1 MSRASFKRSHSVI
14 SPAIADH
21 RNFQFLEFTYSMD
34 FTKELH
40 PCVEPDCQ
48 AFRSM
53 RSPTRFPGTTDLRDV
68 RVMNN
73 VPQCPLSRR
82 QVREDQRAAGGE
94 GEGGQTPEGAEAD
107 RDRRRRDAR
116 NISRRVRRGVSSPR
130 SLCSPREND
139 RRLVPSRIPWLPQ
152 IPEGWHL
159 VRNKS
164 FLRLTDE
171 KVGDRKGRFTLLSLT
186 KHGDIMRLFVH
197 EFGSIRT
204 A

>member
-1 MSRASFKRSHSVI
+1 MSLNVPCLDDKCGKIDELLAAKEKEVKLLKELKQTV
-14 SPAIADH
+14 IADA
-21 RNFQFLEFTYSMD
+21 
-34 FTKELH
+34 
-40 PCVEPDCQ
+40 V
-48 AFRSM
+48 
-53 RSPTRFPGTTDLRDV
+53 TRGI
-68 RVMNN
+68 
-73 VPQCPLSRR
+73 SH
-82 QVREDQRAAGGE
+82 
-94 GEGGQTPEGAEAD
+94 AESAE
-107 RDRRRRDAR
+107 
-116 NISRRVRRGVSSPR
+116 GVSSPR
-130 SLCSPREND
+130 SPCSPRENN

>member
-1 MSRASFKRSHSVI
+1 MSLNVPCLDDKRGKIDELLAPKEKEVKLLKELKQTV
-14 SPAIADH
+14 IADA
-21 RNFQFLEFTYSMD
+21 
-34 FTKELH
+34 
-40 PCVEPDCQ
+40 V
-48 AFRSM
+48 M
-53 RSPTRFPGTTDLRDV
+53 RGISH
-68 RVMNN
+68 
-73 VPQCPLSRR
+73 
-82 QVREDQRAAGGE
+82 
-94 GEGGQTPEGAEAD
+94 AESAE
-107 RDRRRRDAR
+107 
-116 NISRRVRRGVSSPR
+116 GVSSPR

-171 KVGDRKGRFTLLSLT
+171 KVGDRKGRFTLLLLT